1 MTWQKTFPAYKAA
14 YLPQEDCKSAERH
27 SDYHNVSGIDW
38 ISSSTVLVMAE
49 VPCSGL
55 YGGIGCQV
63 MGYELEVPTGRI
75 LKRIAAPELKR
86 NWQTSMAWE
95 FEIPDPPEY
104 CDKSS
109 DKIRPGCD

>member
-1 MTWQKTFPAYKAA
+1 MTWQRHFLLAKLLISRKKTAKARN
-14 YLPQEDCKSAERH
+14 EH

-109 DKIRPGCD
+109 DKIRP